1 MPRFPSA
8 LVLSFYMRSCYTG
21 GRKPSPPGNK
31 EGLQMNVGSVLVLIA
46 LVAID
51 RFLHKRFPR
60 FYQRIQLPALI
71 FASLLAA
78 VYCAFLGY
86 GAWQVLTSGVSA
98 GDKGF
103 FVIFVAVV
111 IAIYAAVLIFAWTD
125 WLRKRRRTS

>member
-1 MPRFPSA
+1 
-8 LVLSFYMRSCYTG
+8 MRS
-21 GRKPSPPGNK
+21 SPCR
-31 EGLQMNVGSVLVLIA
+31 V
-46 LVAID
+46 
-51 RFLHKRFPR
+51 FHPR
-60 FYQRIQLPALI
+60 WYYLFICGHVI
-71 FASLLAA
+71 LAA

-125 WLRKRRRTS
+125 WLRKRRRTP